1 MKTRHVLAS
10 VGSFKLKNSLLLR
23 ARNVLIVGPKKP
35 ENLGPK
41 ARGPKSPKAKSPS
54 PKKPEK
60 FRPVPSLLLF

>member
-41 ARGPKSPKAKSPS
+41 ARGPKSPS